1 MKTIINQLL
10 KLYDFIFKN
19 FLYQRKVWIENFR
32 LSREGKMLRRATKL
46 ADLRHKAD
54 GKRYYVLPDFNG
66 DLRVLNSKEIDALK
80 RAKVMDKQVSFYYL
94 INESLYHTQ

>member
-32 LSREGKMLRRATKL
+32 LSREAKMFRRAKRL
-46 ADLRHKAD
+46 ADLRFEAD
-54 GKRYYVLPDFNG
+54 GKRYYVLFDYNG
-66 DLRVLNSKEIDALK
+66 DLRALNSKEIKALK
-80 RAKVMDKQVSFYYL
+80 RAKVMDKRVSFYDL
-94 INESLYHTQ
+94 INESLYHTK